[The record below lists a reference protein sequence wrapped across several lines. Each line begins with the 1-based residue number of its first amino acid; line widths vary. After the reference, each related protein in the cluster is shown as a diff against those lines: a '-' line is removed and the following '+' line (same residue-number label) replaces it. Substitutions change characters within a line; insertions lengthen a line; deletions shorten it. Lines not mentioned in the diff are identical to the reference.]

1 MNKKFTSLVIILAAV
16 AVSLY
21 ICKDKIW
28 PKPKEVQ
35 HIVSKERVAK
45 LFKIG
50 KVSNAST
57 MTYPGVVK
65 SLKHAELFF
74 RVSGP
79 VKENSLKVG
88 QLVKE
93 GDVLMR
99 IDQRDYQREID
110 KLRQDLKINKD
121 QSDLNKKQFQ
131 RTEALYKQQAISKSE
146 YDAALSKANVSDA
159 QLKSLEES
167 IKKAQDK
174 LADTSLKAPFS
185 GVITDL
191 RIKQFEIAQA
201 NVPVMSI
208 DDLRE
213 VEVHISVPS
222 GNMPVM
228 GFKDTQRVKEEV
240 FDITFPGRGDRILK
254 GTVNGFKAIA
264 EGNSETYDVAL
275 KVKTPEDFV
284 LLPGMSA
291 EVINVP
297 NRKINKS
304 DAVSIPFASVFKR
317 GEKSLVWV
325 FNQATKGISAR
336 EVTLGEPVSDNNL
349 QVLSGLESGE
359 FIIGAGV
366 DWLSEDNTIRVMNP
380 GVLNANN

>member
-1 MNKKFTSLVIILAAV
+1 MKKTTTLIILIAAI
-16 AVSLY
+16 AVSLF

-28 PKPKEVQ
+28 PKPKEIQ
-35 HIVSKERVAK
+35 HVVSKERVAK
-45 LFKIG
+45 LYKIG
-50 KVSNAST
+50 KAETKST

-79 VKENSLKVG
+79 VKENQLKVG

-93 GDVLMR
+93 GDVLMK
-99 IDQRDYQREID
+99 IEPRDYQREID
-110 KLRQDLKINKD
+110 KLRQDLKVSKD
-121 QSDLNKKQFQ
+121 QNDLNKKQFQ
-131 RTEALYKQQAISKSE
+131 RTEQLYKAQAISKAE
-146 YDAALSKANVSDA
+146 YDTALSKANVSDA

-167 IKKAQDK
+167 IKKAQDR
-174 LADTSLKAPFS
+174 LADTSLKAPFT

-191 RIKQFEIAQA
+191 KIKQFENAQA
-201 NVPVMSI
+201 NVPVMAI

-213 VEVHISVPS
+213 IEVHISVPA

-228 GFKDTQRVKEEV
+228 GFKDTQKVKTEV
-240 FDITFPGRGDRILK
+240 FDVTFPGRGDRILK

-264 EGNSETYDVAL
+264 ADNSETYDVAI

-297 NRKINKS
+297 NFKVNK
-304 DAVSIPFASVFKR
+304 DAAMTVPFASVFKR
-317 GEKSLVWV
+317 GEKSYVWV

-336 EVTLGEPVSDNNL
+336 EVTLGQPVSENNL

-359 FIIGAGV
+359 YIIGAGV

-380 GVLNANN
+380 EVLNANN

>member
-1 MNKKFTSLVIILAAV
+1 MKKLTTLIIVIAAV

-45 LFKIG
+45 LYKIG

-240 FDITFPGRGDRILK
+240 FDITFPGRGDRVLK

-304 DAVSIPFASVFKR
+304 EAVSIPFASVFKR

-359 FIIGAGV
+359 YIIGAGV

-380 GVLNANN
+380 EVLNANN

>member
-1 MNKKFTSLVIILAAV
+1 MKKLTTLIIVIAAV

-45 LFKIG
+45 LYKIG

-79 VKENSLKVG
+79 VKENNLKVG

-174 LADTSLKAPFS
+174 LADTSLRAPFS

-240 FDITFPGRGDRILK
+240 FDITFPGRGDRVLK

-380 GVLNANN
+380 EVLNANN

>member
-1 MNKKFTSLVIILAAV
+1 MKKLTTLIIVIAAV

-45 LFKIG
+45 LYKIG

-79 VKENSLKVG
+79 VKENNLKVG

-174 LADTSLKAPFS
+174 LADTSLRAPFS

-213 VEVHISVPS
+213 VEVHISVPA

-228 GFKDTQRVKEEV
+228 GFKDSQKVKEEV
-240 FDITFPGRGDRILK
+240 FDVTFPGRGDRVLK
-254 GTVNGFKAIA
+254 ANVNGFKAIA

-336 EVTLGEPVSDNNL
+336 EVTLGEPVSENNL

-380 GVLNANN
+380 EVLNANN

>member
-1 MNKKFTSLVIILAAV
+1 MKKLTTLIIIIAAV

-45 LFKIG
+45 LYKIG

-79 VKENSLKVG
+79 VKENNLKVG

-174 LADTSLKAPFS
+174 LADTSLRAPFS

-213 VEVHISVPS
+213 VEVHISVPA

-228 GFKDTQRVKEEV
+228 GFKDSQKVKEEV
-240 FDITFPGRGDRILK
+240 FDVTFPGRGDRVLK
-254 GTVNGFKAIA
+254 ANVNGFKAIA

-336 EVTLGEPVSDNNL
+336 EVTLGEPVSENNL

-380 GVLNANN
+380 EVLNANN

>member
-1 MNKKFTSLVIILAAV
+1 MKKLTTLIIVIAAV

-45 LFKIG
+45 LYKIG

-174 LADTSLKAPFS
+174 LADTSLRAPFS

-240 FDITFPGRGDRILK
+240 FDITFPGRGDRVLK

-380 GVLNANN
+380 EVLNANN

>member
-1 MNKKFTSLVIILAAV
+1 MKKLTTLIIVIAAV

-45 LFKIG
+45 LYKIG

-325 FNQATKGISAR
+325 FNQTTKGISAR

-380 GVLNANN
+380 EVLNANN

>member
-1 MNKKFTSLVIILAAV
+1 MKKTTTLIIVIAAI
-16 AVSLY
+16 AVSLF

-28 PKPKEVQ
+28 PKPKEREHV
-35 HIVSKERVAK
+35 VSKERVAK
-45 LFKIG
+45 LYRIG
-50 KVSNAST
+50 KAETKST

-79 VKENSLKVG
+79 VKENQLKVG

-93 GDVLMR
+93 GDVLMK

-110 KLRQDLKINKD
+110 KLRQDLKVNKD
-121 QSDLNKKQFQ
+121 QSELNKKQFQ
-131 RTEALYKQQAISKSE
+131 RTEQLYKQQAISKAE
-146 YDAALSKANVSDA
+146 YDTALSKANVSDA
-159 QLKSLEES
+159 QLRSLEES

-174 LADTSLKAPFS
+174 LADTSLKAPFT

-213 VEVHISVPS
+213 IEVHISVPA

-228 GFKDTQRVKEEV
+228 GFKDTQKVKQEV
-240 FDITFPGRGDRILK
+240 FDITFPGRGDRVLK

-264 EGNSETYDVAL
+264 ADNSETYDVSI

-297 NRKINKS
+297 NFKVNK
-304 DAVSIPFASVFKR
+304 DAAMTVPFASVFKR
-317 GEKSLVWV
+317 GEKSYVWV

-336 EVTLGEPVSDNNL
+336 EVTLGQPVSENNI

-380 GVLNANN
+380 EVLNANN

>member
-1 MNKKFTSLVIILAAV
+1 MKKTSTLIIVIAAI
-16 AVSLY
+16 AVSLF

-28 PKPKEVQ
+28 PKPKEREHV
-35 HIVSKERVAK
+35 VSKERVAK
-45 LFKIG
+45 LYRIG
-50 KVSNAST
+50 KAETKST

-79 VKENSLKVG
+79 VKENQLKVG

-93 GDVLMR
+93 GDVLMK

-110 KLRQDLKINKD
+110 KLRQDLKVNKD
-121 QSDLNKKQFQ
+121 QSELNKKQFQ
-131 RTEALYKQQAISKSE
+131 RTEQLYKQQAISKAE
-146 YDAALSKANVSDA
+146 YDTALSKANVSDA
-159 QLKSLEES
+159 QLRSLEES

-174 LADTSLKAPFS
+174 LADTSLKAPFT

-213 VEVHISVPS
+213 IEVHISVPA

-228 GFKDTQRVKEEV
+228 GFKDTQKVKQEV
-240 FDITFPGRGDRILK
+240 FDITFPGRGDRVLK

-264 EGNSETYDVAL
+264 ADNSETYDVSI

-297 NRKINKS
+297 NFKVNK
-304 DAVSIPFASVFKR
+304 DAAMTVPFASVFKR
-317 GEKSLVWV
+317 GEKSYVWV

-336 EVTLGEPVSDNNL
+336 EVTLGQPVSENNI

-380 GVLNANN
+380 EVLNANN

>member
-1 MNKKFTSLVIILAAV
+1 MNKKVTTLIIIIAAI

-28 PKPKEVQ
+28 QKPKEIQ
-35 HIVSKERVAK
+35 HNVSKERVAK
-45 LFKIG
+45 LYRIG
-50 KVSNAST
+50 KAENKST

-79 VKENSLKVG
+79 VKENQLKVG

-93 GDVLMR
+93 GDVLMK

-110 KLRQDLKINKD
+110 KLKQDLKINKD
-121 QSDLNKKQFQ
+121 QSDLNQKQFQ

-146 YDAALSKANVSDA
+146 YDAALSKANVSNA

-167 IKKAQDK
+167 IKKAQDR
-174 LADTSLKAPFS
+174 LNDTYLKAPFT

-201 NVPVMSI
+201 NVPVMAI

-213 VEVHISVPS
+213 IEVHISVPA

-228 GFKDTQRVKEEV
+228 GFKDTQKVKAEV
-240 FDITFPGRGDRILK
+240 FDVTFPGRGDRVLK
-254 GTVNGFKAIA
+254 GKVNGFKAIA
-264 EGNSETYDVAL
+264 TDNSETYDVAI
-275 KVKTPEDFV
+275 KVVVPEDFV

-297 NRKINKS
+297 NYKIAKE
-304 DAVSIPFASVFKR
+304 ASISVPFASVFKR
-317 GEKSLVWV
+317 GEKSYVWV
-325 FNQATKGISAR
+325 FNQASKGISAR
-336 EVTLGEPVSDNNL
+336 EVTLGQPVTENNI

-366 DWLSEDNTIRVMNP
+366 DWLSEDNTIRVMNSE
-380 GVLNANN
+380 VLDANN